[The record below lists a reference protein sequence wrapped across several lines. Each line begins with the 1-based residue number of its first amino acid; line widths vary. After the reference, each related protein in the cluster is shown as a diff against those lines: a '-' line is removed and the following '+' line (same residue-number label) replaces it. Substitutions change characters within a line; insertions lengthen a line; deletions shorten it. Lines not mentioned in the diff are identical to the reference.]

1 MNGLPVAQHR
11 NDAAFPFKQSA
22 VDQGRPQQYT
32 TASASRGAV
41 RHPSWCRYDAHLD
54 MLKPRPHER
63 IEEDIM
69 HRRSITRA
77 INTLLLSGAC
87 SLMALPAGAQQ
98 TAPDNTKVNKA
109 DRAKGAVTADQQ
121 QESAA
126 DRDLTK
132 KIRQSV
138 VGDKSLSTYAHNV
151 KIVTQDGQVTLK
163 GPVRSE
169 AEKIS
174 IAAKATEIAGA
185 GKVTNEITVAPADA
199 PKKPKG

>member
-1 MNGLPVAQHR
+1 MKR
-11 NDAAFPFKQSA
+11 N
-22 VDQGRPQQYT
+22 
-32 TASASRGAV
+32 
-41 RHPSWCRYDAHLD
+41 
-54 MLKPRPHER
+54 
-63 IEEDIM
+63 EEVIM
-69 HRRSITRA
+69 QTRRITRA

-87 SLMALPAGAQQ
+87 TLIAVPAVAQQ

-121 QESAA
+121 KENAA
-126 DRDLTK
+126 DRELTK

-138 VGDKSLSTYAHNV
+138 VDDKSLSTYAHNV
-151 KIVTQDGQVTLK
+151 KIVAQDGQVTLK

-169 AEKIS
+169 AEKTS
-174 IAAKATEIAGA
+174 IVAKATEIAGE